1 MFNKIYEFKAGNDGI
16 LTTEINNTNLYT
28 AGEDDYIRIWDLNS
42 YQKLKEVEAHSKDIS
57 SIKFSPDKNSLFS
70 TSNDGFIKQ
79 WDNNLNLIYEYEPHR
94 SNVNTIDF
102 LSEKEFVSASDD
114 STMRVY
120 KIKSNGYKEIK
131 PDAGDINALRI
142 TDDCII
148 AGGTRLIIYNKKFR
162 EIKTND
168 NYIYGINLIKEFE
181 DKIYI
186 STSMEKYLEVW
197 DKKSLNLEKRLKFKN
212 WINDMTF
219 KNDKIFIANANIIS
233 VFDKDLNLIEENENH
248 NDEVYSLQFYDNK
261 LITASNDSF
270 VRIWETK

>member
-57 SIKFSPDKNSLFS
+57 SIKLSPDKNSLFS
-70 TSNDGFIKQ
+70 ASNDGFIKQ
-79 WDNNLNLIYEYEPHR
+79 WDIDLNLIYEYESHK
-94 SNVNTIDF
+94 SHVNMIDF
-102 LSEKEFVSASDD
+102 LNEKEFISASDD
-114 STMRVY
+114 STMRIY
-120 KIKSNGYKEIK
+120 KIRSNGYKEIK
-131 PDAGDINALRI
+131 SNAGDINAIKI
-142 TDDCII
+142 TDDYIF
-148 AGGTRLIIYNKKFR
+148 AGGSKLIIYNKKFR

-212 WINDMTF
+212 WINDIAF

-261 LITASNDSF
+261 LVTASNDSF

>member
-28 AGEDDYIRIWDLNS
+28 AGEDNYIRIWDLNS

-57 SIKFSPDKNSLFS
+57 SIKLSPDKNSLFS
-70 TSNDGFIKQ
+70 ASNDGFIKQ
-79 WDNNLNLIYEYEPHR
+79 WDNNLNLIYEYEPHS

-102 LSEKEFVSASDD
+102 LNEKEFVSASDD
-114 STMRVY
+114 STIRIY
-120 KIKSNGYKEIK
+120 KIRSNGYKEIK
-131 PDAGDINALRI
+131 SNAGDINAIKI
-142 TDDCII
+142 TDDYIF
-148 AGGTRLIIYNKKFR
+148 AGGLKLIIYNKKFK

-248 NDEVYSLQFYDNK
+248 SDEVYSLQFYDNK

-270 VRIWETK
+270 VRIWKVN

>member
-28 AGEDDYIRIWDLNS
+28 AGEDNYIRIWDLNS

-57 SIKFSPDKNSLFS
+57 SIKLSPDKNSLFS
-70 TSNDGFIKQ
+70 ASNDGFIKQ
-79 WDNNLNLIYEYEPHR
+79 WDNNLNLIYEYEPHS

-102 LSEKEFVSASDD
+102 LNEKEFVSASDD
-114 STMRVY
+114 STIRIY
-120 KIKSNGYKEIK
+120 KIRSNGYKEIK
-131 PDAGDINALRI
+131 SNAGDINAIKI
-142 TDDCII
+142 TDDYIF
-148 AGGTRLIIYNKKFR
+148 AGGLKLIIYNKKFR

-197 DKKSLNLEKRLKFKN
+197 DKKSLNLEKRLKLKS

-248 NDEVYSLQFYDNK
+248 SDEVYSLQFYDNK

-270 VRIWETK
+270 VRIWKVN

>member
-57 SIKFSPDKNSLFS
+57 SIKLSPDKNSLFS
-70 TSNDGFIKQ
+70 ASNDGFIKQ
-79 WDNNLNLIYEYEPHR
+79 WDIDLNLIYEYESHK
-94 SNVNTIDF
+94 SHVNMIDF
-102 LSEKEFVSASDD
+102 LNEKEFISASDD
-114 STMRVY
+114 STMRIY
-120 KIKSNGYKEIK
+120 KIRSNGYKEIK
-131 PDAGDINALRI
+131 SNAGDINAIKI
-142 TDDCII
+142 TDDYIF
-148 AGGTRLIIYNKKFR
+148 AGGSKLIIYNKKFR

-197 DKKSLNLEKRLKFKN
+197 DKKSLNLEKRLKLKS

-248 NDEVYSLQFYDNK
+248 SDEVYSLQFYDNK

-270 VRIWETK
+270 VRIWKVN

>member
-57 SIKFSPDKNSLFS
+57 SIKLSPDKNSLFS
-70 TSNDGFIKQ
+70 ASNDGFIKQ
-79 WDNNLNLIYEYEPHR
+79 WDNNLNLIYEYEPHS

-102 LSEKEFVSASDD
+102 LNEKEFVSASDD
-114 STMRVY
+114 STMRIY
-120 KIKSNGYKEIK
+120 KIRSNGYKEIK
-131 PDAGDINALRI
+131 SNAGDINAIKI
-142 TDDCII
+142 TDDYIF
-148 AGGTRLIIYNKKFR
+148 AGGSKLIIYNKKFR

-197 DKKSLNLEKRLKFKN
+197 DKKSLNLEKRLKLKS

-248 NDEVYSLQFYDNK
+248 NDEVYSLRFYDNK

-270 VRIWETK
+270 MRIWKVN

>member
-79 WDNNLNLIYEYEPHR
+79 WDNNLNLIYEYEPHS

-102 LSEKEFVSASDD
+102 LNEKEFVSASDD
-114 STMRVY
+114 STMRIY
-120 KIKSNGYKEIK
+120 KIRSNGYKEIK
-131 PDAGDINALRI
+131 SNAGDINAIKI
-142 TDDCII
+142 TDDYIF
-148 AGGTRLIIYNKKFR
+148 AGGSKLIIYNKKFR

-197 DKKSLNLEKRLKFKN
+197 DKKSLNLEKRLKLKS
-212 WINDMTF
+212 WINDIAF

-248 NDEVYSLQFYDNK
+248 SDEVYSLQFYDNK
-261 LITASNDSF
+261 LVTASNDSF
-270 VRIWETK
+270 VRIWKVN

>member
-16 LTTEINNTNLYT
+16 LTSEIYNNNLYT
-28 AGEDDYIRIWDLNS
+28 AGEDNFIRIWNLNS
-42 YQKLKEVEAHSKDIS
+42 YQKLKEVEAHKKDIA
-57 SIKFSPDKNSLFS
+57 SIKLSPDKNSLFS
-70 TSNDGFIKQ
+70 ASNDGFIKQ
-79 WDNNLNLIYEYEPHR
+79 WDNDLNLIYEYEPHS

-102 LSEKEFVSASDD
+102 LNEKEFVSASDD
-114 STMRVY
+114 STMRIY
-120 KIKSNGYKEIK
+120 KIKSKGYKEIK

-142 TDDCII
+142 TDDYIL
-148 AGGTRLIIYNKKFR
+148 AGGSRLIIYNRSFK

-168 NYIYGINLIKEFE
+168 NYIYGINLIKDFN

-197 DKKSLNLEKRLKFKN
+197 DKKSLKMEKRIKLREWVNDIAFK
-212 WINDMTF
+212 T
-219 KNDKIFIANANIIS
+219 DKIFVANANLIS
-233 VFDKDLNLIEENENH
+233 VFDKDLNLIEENADH
-248 NDEVYSLQFYDNK
+248 SDEVYSLKFYDDK

>member
-28 AGEDDYIRIWDLNS
+28 AGEDDYIRIWNLNN

-79 WDNNLNLIYEYEPHR
+79 WDIDLNLIYEYESHK
-94 SNVNTIDF
+94 SHVNMIDF
-102 LSEKEFVSASDD
+102 LNEKEFISASDD
-114 STMRVY
+114 STMRIY
-120 KIKSNGYKEIK
+120 KIRSNGYKEIK
-131 PDAGDINALRI
+131 SNAGDINAIKI
-142 TDDCII
+142 TDDYIF
-148 AGGTRLIIYNKKFR
+148 AGGSKLIIYNKKFR

-212 WINDMTF
+212 WINDIAF